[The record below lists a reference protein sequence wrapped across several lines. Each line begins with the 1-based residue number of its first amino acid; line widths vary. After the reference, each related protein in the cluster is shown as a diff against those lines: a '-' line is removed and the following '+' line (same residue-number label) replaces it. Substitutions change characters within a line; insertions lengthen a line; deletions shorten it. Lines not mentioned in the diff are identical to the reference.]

1 MSKIKDMKTVRG
13 LSRKDFDNKFGTNE
27 QCLTFLANEK
37 WESGFVCRSCGHQ
50 HAYKGKKGLNKRCM
64 QCGKE
69 ESPTAHTIFHKLKFD
84 LYKAFGMLYD
94 VLTSKK
100 GANSIWLA
108 ERYEVS
114 QNTAWLFRR
123 KLQNYLKSS
132 RKSPLKLAV
141 HVDEFEIG
149 TPKKGKQGR
158 ANTDEKARIVIAAEI
173 RDGKVGNAYAQVISD
188 FSSQSLK
195 NIFDLHISKEA
206 HVKTDGWKGY
216 TPLKRIYKKLVQE
229 KSDNGTNFPEIH
241 IQIRNLKNWLRG
253 VHSYCSLDNVQS
265 YLDEYFY
272 RFNRRNFRK
281 SIISNIFDRV
291 LVEKALTY
299 NEIISIAT

>member
-1 MSKIKDMKTVRG
+1 MKTVKG
-13 LSRKDFDNKFGTNE
+13 LSRNDFDNKFGTNE
-27 QCLTFLANEK
+27 QCLTFLAEK
-37 WESGFVCRSCGHQ
+37 KWGNGFVCRSCGHQ

-64 QCGKE
+64 KCGKE
-69 ESPTAHTIFHKLKFD
+69 ESPTAHTIFHKVKFD

-114 QNTAWLFRR
+114 QNTAWLFRS

-132 RKSPLKLAV
+132 GKNPLTLDV

-158 ANTDEKARIVIAAEI
+158 AKTDEKIRIVIATEI
-173 RDGKVGNAYAQVISD
+173 RKGEVGNAYARVISD
-188 FSSQSLK
+188 FSCKSLK
-195 NIFDLHISKEA
+195 EIFDYHISTEA
-206 HVKTDGWKGY
+206 NVKTDGWPGY
-216 TPLKRIYKKLVQE
+216 SPLKRIYKKLVQE
-229 KSDNGTNFPEIH
+229 NSDNGKNFPEVH

-253 VHSYCSLDNVQS
+253 MHSYCSFDNMQN

-281 SIISNIFDRV
+281 SIISNIFDRI
-291 LVEKALTY
+291 LAKKALTY
-299 NEIISIAT
+299 REIVGIAT